1 MTAKLTDLID
11 PTLSP
16 VELRELHADACWRN
30 WEEGNAGTAT
40 DESYKN
46 LCEEADAALFI
57 AWLKERGFN
66 VTR

>member
-1 MTAKLTDLID
+1 MKAKLTDIID
-11 PTLSP
+11 PSLSILD
-16 VELRELHADACWRN
+16 LRGLHTDACWRN
-30 WEEGNAGTAT
+30 WEEASAGPMSPERYT
-40 DESYKN
+40 E